1 MKKSIFLL
9 TTLLIVWIAG
19 SAYVYVC
26 KIRNDCGK
34 ASAEPVVTT
43 VQPEFSAADAV
54 EVPDTITETTP
65 PLPLIVYFNT
75 GESTCVLS
83 DPEEKQIE
91 TIAEFMNGN
100 PDKKVSVTGHAD
112 NTGSSLINEKISGQ
126 RAEFIR
132 QQLVE
137 MGVGPGLIETSAYG
151 EQEPVS
157 DNDTPEGRAKNRRVE
172 IKIN

>member
-9 TTLLIVWIAG
+9 TTLLIIWIAG

-34 ASAEPVVTT
+34 APAETVITT
-43 VQPEFSAADAV
+43 IQPELSGADILQ
-54 EVPDTITETTP
+54 VPDKLTEITP
-65 PLPLIVYFNT
+65 PLPLTIYFNT

-83 DPEEKQIE
+83 DPEEEQIE
-91 TIAEFMNGN
+91 TIADYLAGN
-100 PDKKVSVTGHAD
+100 PEKKVLVTGHAD
-112 NTGSSLINEKISGQ
+112 NTGSSLINEKISAQ
-126 RAEFIR
+126 RAGFIR

-151 EQEPVS
+151 ELEPVS